1 MYIVVVELKMLILPL
16 VSIAI
21 DLGFH
26 PGASSVVFSIGRWFV
41 FWGVGVRLFLAGT
54 RQFIQPTFTAREI
67 FHTTSDEILP
77 IVREIGLANLS
88 ASVVA
93 LLSLA
98 IPSFVLPAA
107 ISGAIYYGAAGVLHI
122 AEPNRSRNENIAMV
136 SYLGIAAV
144 LIVFVASS
152 WLA

>member
-1 MYIVVVELKMLILPL
+1 MYIVVVALTMLILPL

-21 DLGFH
+21 DLGLH

-54 RQFIQPTFTAREI
+54 RQFIQPAFTAREI
-67 FHTTSDEILP
+67 FHTTSDEVLP
-77 IVREIGLANLS
+77 AVRELGLANFS
-88 ASVVA
+88 ASVAA

-107 ISGAIYYGAAGVLHI
+107 IFGGIFYGAAGILHVVG
-122 AEPNRSRNENIAMV
+122 PDRSRNENIAMV
-136 SYLGIAAV
+136 SDLGIAVV
-144 LIVFVASS
+144 LIGFIVANG
-152 WLA
+152 LA